1 MFENFKER
9 YLSAIDEI
17 RRLHESNKSY
27 SNRIAD
33 LQLHI
38 AKQDKEV
45 SDLNASFQTVSAA
58 YKAQRSQY
66 SEDVTRLNDEIRR
79 MQSNLSCLDAESQDK
94 DGSLKQA
101 NEAIERLER
110 MLKAAHTQ
118 SDHREKIQAR
128 FAKMR
133 AEQNAYR
140 IATLAATYLGV
151 NGGRTKEVSSVLLRN
166 AVGLAERTLIEAT
179 IVLGGK

>member
-45 SDLNASFQTVSAA
+45 SDLNASFQTVNVA

-66 SEDVTRLNDEIRR
+66 
-79 MQSNLSCLDAESQDK
+79 LDAESQDK

-110 MLKAAHTQ
+110 MLKAARTQ